1 MDIINNARTLFM
13 KYGIKSITMDD
24 LARSL
29 GVSKK
34 TIYREVDNKEDL
46 IRKVICMEMQ
56 ESKADMEGVRNDSRD
71 AIEEMVKMAKLIIQ
85 KTRSIS
91 PTTYYDLQKYYRNVW
106 HQLEEMRVEY
116 IYSKIRGNIEWGIE
130 EGLYRKDVNA
140 EIIAKLYIHKTRLM
154 TDEEIFSLER
164 YQRDELI
171 LQFISYHL
179 HGIMSMKGL
188 KLWKQ
193 YKHEILEAN

>member
-1 MDIINNARTLFM
+1 M